1 MSKPLQGSLF
11 KLFRSVIMG
20 WAHVSTIYNPYDTME
35 ERVEK
40 NDQNTIVT
48 KGRKMTYAQAVKCE
62 NAVEEQNEEI
72 LKNRANAH

>member
-1 MSKPLQGSLF
+1 MKIWKVRSAQYLQKTRSKP
-11 KLFRSVIMG
+11 
-20 WAHVSTIYNPYDTME
+20 
-35 ERVEK
+35 VEK

-48 KGRKMTYAQAVKCE
+48 KGRKMTYAQVVKCE